1 MGDGWQWLKKLSHEK
16 SLVIVHCG
24 NLYSLWAWGFQFSHA
39 VRSIASWTGQ
49 NQYADYCTP
58 DTHVILARV
67 ICGVWRTYYVDHRTF
82 LITSTSTTT
91 MDTSNIKPRFRKKVE
106 TNHRWKALVGNIHL
120 SDPELRVILELPD
133 HRGTGRDID
142 IDTLRKYVPMDFE
155 GSPVSDQEAKAVL
168 RAAVDKAFVQVMHRV
183 SS

>member
-1 MGDGWQWLKKLSHEK
+1 
-16 SLVIVHCG
+16 
-24 NLYSLWAWGFQFSHA
+24 
-39 VRSIASWTGQ
+39 
-49 NQYADYCTP
+49 
-58 DTHVILARV
+58 
-67 ICGVWRTYYVDHRTF
+67 
-82 LITSTSTTT
+82 

-106 TNHRWKALVGNIHL
+106 TNRRWKALVGNIHL